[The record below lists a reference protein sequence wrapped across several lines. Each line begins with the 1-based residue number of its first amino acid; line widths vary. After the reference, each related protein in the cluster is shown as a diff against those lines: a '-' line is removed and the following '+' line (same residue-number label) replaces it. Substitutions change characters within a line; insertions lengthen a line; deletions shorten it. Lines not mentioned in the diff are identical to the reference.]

1 MAKTES
7 KNNNTKNKNYTKL
20 KSSKSPVN
28 SSLSLEISSIL
39 IICFSILLMI
49 SIFFGGG
56 GFLGKALSSFFK
68 GLFGI
73 GAYLFPIIMIVCSVY
88 IFFSKSNK
96 INIFKLVLS
105 IVAFI
110 LLVSFFHIL
119 TKQDTNNF
127 SNYFTYLANEY
138 KTGKF
143 LDGGIL
149 GALIGDLFLKIMGV
163 FASYIVIIILFVASI
178 FLLTG
183 KSFFQSMYKWFKNL
197 SNYFYYEYDVKE
209 DEYDDEEE
217 IDIPFRKRES
227 MFSKIKSNWENNKQ
241 DKYYKENISYKEDS
255 YYKRDFNPKIARQS
269 TSQNIV
275 AEHSRRTLKR
285 YNNYIF
291 DGTDRYRRIQKPVFF
306 DMNTSSKNNKDKKII
321 FAIDE
326 INNPQKYR
334 NINNNVSKNNFN
346 ENQNNNFVNK
356 NLYNDFEHLKCED
369 NIYKSTANIV
379 NDFEQNIK
387 NTKTSDLFEIKS
399 KENFIN
405 DVYKKKKV
413 DIPNSN
419 FDIDLKFIDD
429 NIDEIFEN
437 PPEEFLSDN
446 TENNNLN
453 NLDNFYNFDKNIE
466 NNDISYKNI
475 ENNQDNF
482 INQDINFNENVNIK
496 NDNNAQINNHNIQ
509 NYNTVYDDTKN
520 NNVDDSLDINTNK
533 NDILANDITLNNEDD
548 PINDDCPF
556 DLDSPIQ
563 YNRTINQNINQ
574 ENQSSYIKKDNDGFT
589 IINQDTHNT
598 MPQKNIQNNHI
609 QNNSTQN
616 NTIQN
621 INEPVIIKPDVEKMV
636 SISQSEK
643 ENIKKE
649 YIFPKLSFLSKNVNE
664 TNENNDIE
672 LRDNSY
678 ILVKTLKSFNVSA
691 QVINIS
697 KGPSVTRYELSI
709 EDGIKV
715 SKILGL
721 ADNLAL
727 SLAASSI
734 RIEAPIPGKSA
745 VGIEIPN
752 KEVKSVFLSEVI
764 CAEKFQKF
772 PSKVAFGLGKDITG
786 NVIVTDIAK
795 MPHML
800 IAGATGSGKSVCI
813 NTLITSILYK
823 ANPNEVKLM
832 MIDPK
837 VVELS
842 VYNGIPHLLTPVVT
856 EPEKAAGVLN
866 WAVSEMMD
874 RYNLFAQTGT
884 RNLVGYNSLKEEKGE
899 EKLPQIVIIIDE
911 LADLMMVAAK
921 EVEASICRLAQL
933 ARAAGI
939 HLIIAT
945 QRPSVDVITGLIKA
959 NIPSRIAF
967 AVSSGTDSRTVLDT
981 VGAEKLLGKGDMLF
995 RSVDM
1000 NKPLRI
1006 QGAFISDKEVE
1017 HIVTFIKDNSSPN
1030 YDETIINKI
1039 ESSSKSSDSISS
1051 DSSDEITED
1060 VIAFLVKK
1068 GKASTSM
1075 IQRQFRIGYNRAA
1088 RIIEELEDRGIVS
1101 SENGSKQRDVLMDR
1115 YQYEEYQN
1123 RYDKY

>member
-1 MAKTES
+1 MAKTVV
-7 KNNNTKNKNYTKL
+7 KKDTNKNKKQTK
-20 KSSKSPVN
+20 KNQAKNPVN
-28 SSLSLEISSIL
+28 TSLSLEITSIL
-39 IICFSILLMI
+39 MICFSIFLII
-49 SIFFGGG
+49 SIFFNSES
-56 GFLGKALSSFFK
+56 FLGKALSSFFK

-73 GAYLFPIIMIVCSVY
+73 GAYILPIIMIVASVY
-88 IFFSKSNK
+88 VFFAQAKK
-96 INIFKLVLS
+96 INIFKLILS
-105 IVAFI
+105 VICFSLFI
-110 LLVSFFHIL
+110 SFFHII
-119 TKQDTNNF
+119 TRQDISSF
-127 SNYFTYLANEY
+127 SSYFAYLSSEY

-143 LDGGIL
+143 LDGGIF
-149 GALIGDLFLKIMGV
+149 GALIGDLFIKIMGV
-163 FASYIVIIILFVASI
+163 VASYIIIFILFIASL

-183 KSFFQSMYKWFKNL
+183 KSFFTAIYKGFKNL
-197 SNYFYYEYDVKE
+197 SNYFYYEYNVEEEYEEDFNIPKE
-209 DEYDDEEE
+209 RKQSIFSKFKNKIQDNKKEKIKEPFYDEEP
-217 IDIPFRKRES
+217 IKPIK
-227 MFSKIKSNWENNKQ
+227 KIK
-241 DKYYKENISYKEDS
+241 KEIPIHNIERKT
-255 YYKRDFNPKIARQS
+255 I
-269 TSQNIV
+269 
-275 AEHSRRTLKR
+275 KR
-285 YNNYIF
+285 YNNYLF
-291 DGTDRYRRIQKPVFF
+291 DGSYKYRRIEKPVFF
-306 DMNTSSKNNKDKKII
+306 DMNKDYKKCENKKIT

-326 INNPQKYR
+326 INNPQKYVKQDNTNT
-334 NINNNVSKNNFN
+334 NINNNTFSQ
-346 ENQNNNFVNK
+346 E
-356 NLYNDFEHLKCED
+356 E
-369 NIYKSTANIV
+369 NIYTTTANIV
-379 NDFEQNIK
+379 KDFEKNIDDGDNK
-387 NTKTSDLFEIKS
+387 DLFKIQS
-399 KENFIN
+399 KEDYIN
-405 DVYKKKKV
+405 NVYKKKETS
-413 DIPNSN
+413 ITNN
-419 FDIDLKFIDD
+419 TNNIDLQFVENNIDD
-429 NIDEIFEN
+429 IFEK
-437 PPEEFLSDN
+437 PPEEFLLDDVDNAHLSHLDEYYNFSDSN
-446 TENNNLN
+446 LEHIENDINQDNVNIEEIKTDNIENIDIDLEHDITENNIQES
-453 NLDNFYNFDKNIE
+453 IE
-466 NNDISYKNI
+466 RNECINNDIN
-475 ENNQDNF
+475 
-482 INQDINFNENVNIK
+482 
-496 NDNNAQINNHNIQ
+496 
-509 NYNTVYDDTKN
+509 
-520 NNVDDSLDINTNK
+520 
-533 NDILANDITLNNEDD
+533 
-548 PINDDCPF
+548 DCPF
-556 DLDSPIQ
+556 DIDKAPVLESKINLSIQ
-563 YNRTINQNINQ
+563 EKTIENKVEQ
-574 ENQSSYIKKDNDGFT
+574 EIK
-589 IINQDTHNT
+589 
-598 MPQKNIQNNHI
+598 
-609 QNNSTQN
+609 
-616 NTIQN
+616 N
-621 INEPVIIKPDVEKMV
+621 INEPVIIKPEVEKIV
-636 SISQSEK
+636 TKSTVEE
-643 ENIKKE
+643 ENFKKE
-649 YIFPKLSFLSKNVNE
+649 YVFPKLSFLSKNPNE
-664 TNENNDIE
+664 TNENNDME
-672 LRDNSY
+672 LRENSY
-678 ILVKTLKSFNVSA
+678 ILVKTLKSFNVEA

-727 SLAASSI
+727 SLAANSI

-823 ANPNEVKLM
+823 ANPDEVKLM

-866 WAVSEMMD
+866 WAVSEMME

-884 RNLVGYNSLKEEKGE
+884 RNLVGYNALKEENNE
-899 EKLPQIVIIIDE
+899 EKLSQIIIIIDE

-1017 HIVTFIKDNSSPN
+1017 HIVTFIKGNSTPN
-1030 YDETIINKI
+1030 YDESIINKI
-1039 ESSSKSSDSISS
+1039 ETSSKSNDKMSS
-1051 DSSDEITED
+1051 EDSDELTEE
-1060 VIAFLVKK
+1060 VISFLVRK

-1101 SENGSKQRDVLMDR
+1101 SENGSKQRDVLMDK
-1115 YQYEEYQN
+1115 YEYEEYLN
-1123 RYDKY
+1123 RYNNY

>member
-1 MAKTES
+1 MAKTEN
-7 KNNNTKNKNYTKL
+7 KKNNTKNKSPKKNTV
-20 KSSKSPVN
+20 SKKPIN
-28 SSLSLEISSIL
+28 TSLSLEITCIL
-39 IICFSILLMI
+39 IICFSILLII

-56 GFLGKALSSFFK
+56 GFLGNALNSFFK

-73 GAYLFPIIMIVCSVY
+73 GAYLLPIIMIVSSVY
-88 IFFSKSNK
+88 LFFSQVNK
-96 INIFKLVLS
+96 INIFKVTLS
-105 IVAFI
+105 IISFT
-110 LLVSFFHIL
+110 LLISFFHII
-119 TKQDTNNF
+119 TRQDINNF
-127 SNYFTYLANEY
+127 SSYFTYLGNEY
-138 KTGKF
+138 KTARF
-143 LDGGIL
+143 LDGGVL

-163 FASYIVIIILFVASI
+163 FASCTVIIILFIATI

-183 KSFFQSMYKWFKNL
+183 KSFFTTVYKGIKNL
-197 SNYFYYEYDVKE
+197 SNYFYYEYDI
-209 DEYDDEEE
+209 EEE
-217 IDIPFRKRES
+217 FEEDINVPKQRKQS
-227 MFSKIKSNWENNKQ
+227 IFSKIKDTISKSKQ
-241 DKYYKENISYKEDS
+241 YKYEEEYEEEYIEEKPRRSPPQTENIS
-255 YYKRDFNPKIARQS
+255 NNTP
-269 TSQNIV
+269 
-275 AEHSRRTLKR
+275 RRTLKR

-291 DGTDRYRRIQKPVFF
+291 DGIDRYRRIQKPVFF
-306 DMNTSSKNNKDKKII
+306 DMNTKPKIDKDRKII

-326 INNPQKYR
+326 INNPQKYINKSTTNEKSNSNIDK
-334 NINNNVSKNNFN
+334 NINSN
-346 ENQNNNFVNK
+346 
-356 NLYNDFEHLKCED
+356 D
-369 NIYKSTANIV
+369 NIYSTTANIIK
-379 NDFEQNIK
+379 DFENNLNK
-387 NTKTSDLFEIKS
+387 NTLPDTDLFEIKS
-399 KENFIN
+399 KEEYIN
-405 DVYKKKKV
+405 DVYKKRKNNDLPTNNK
-413 DIPNSN
+413 
-419 FDIDLKFIDD
+419 FDIDLKFTNNK
-429 NIDEIFEN
+429 NIEDIFEN
-437 PPEEFLSDN
+437 PPEQFLSDN
-446 TENNNLN
+446 TEDNSLN
-453 NLDNFYNFDKNIE
+453 NLDQFYDFNKDIDNDIVNDTVNTEINDESADDSFINIDE
-466 NNDISYKNI
+466 NNIDYSNTQDQEIFNI
-475 ENNQDNF
+475 QSKSIDNEPVLNENNTKK
-482 INQDINFNENVNIK
+482 ENSI
-496 NDNNAQINNHNIQ
+496 
-509 NYNTVYDDTKN
+509 
-520 NNVDDSLDINTNK
+520 S
-533 NDILANDITLNNEDD
+533 
-548 PINDDCPF
+548 
-556 DLDSPIQ
+556 
-563 YNRTINQNINQ
+563 
-574 ENQSSYIKKDNDGFT
+574 SSYIEKDNDGFT
-589 IINQDTHNT
+589 IINQDINNT
-598 MPQKNIQNNHI
+598 NKNLSSSTKNIDK
-609 QNNSTQN
+609 SEEKF
-616 NTIQN
+616 QN

-636 SISQSEK
+636 TNLQAEE
-643 ENIKKE
+643 ENVKKE
-649 YIFPKLSFLSKNVNE
+649 YVFPKLTFLSKNPNE
-664 TNENNDIE
+664 SNENNDME
-672 LRDNSY
+672 LRENSY
-678 ILVKTLKSFNVSA
+678 ILVKTLKSFNVNA

-823 ANPNEVKLM
+823 ANPDEVKLM

-866 WAVSEMMD
+866 WAVSEMME

-884 RNLVGYNSLKEEKGE
+884 RNLVGYNTLKEENGE
-899 EKLPQIVIIIDE
+899 EKLPQIIIIIDE

-1017 HIVTFIKDNSSPN
+1017 HIVTFIKENSSPN
-1030 YDETIINKI
+1030 YDESIINKI
-1039 ESSSKSSDSISS
+1039 ETSTKSNDNMSS
-1051 DSSDEITED
+1051 DSSDELTED

-1123 RYDKY
+1123 RYNNY

>member
-7 KNNNTKNKNYTKL
+7 KKNNTKNKSPKKNTV
-20 KSSKSPVN
+20 SKKPIN
-28 SSLSLEISSIL
+28 TSLSLEITCIL
-39 IICFSILLMI
+39 IICFSILLII

-56 GFLGKALSSFFK
+56 GFLGNALNSFFK

-73 GAYLFPIIMIVCSVY
+73 GAYLLPIIMIVSSVY
-88 IFFSKSNK
+88 LFFSQVNK
-96 INIFKLVLS
+96 INIFKVTLS
-105 IVAFI
+105 IISFT
-110 LLVSFFHIL
+110 LLISFFHII
-119 TKQDTNNF
+119 TRQDINNF
-127 SNYFTYLANEY
+127 SSYFTYLGNEY
-138 KTGKF
+138 KTARF
-143 LDGGIL
+143 LDGGVL

-163 FASYIVIIILFVASI
+163 FASCTVIIILFIATI

-183 KSFFQSMYKWFKNL
+183 KSFFTTVYKGIKNL
-197 SNYFYYEYDVKE
+197 SNYFYYEYDI
-209 DEYDDEEE
+209 EEE
-217 IDIPFRKRES
+217 FEEDINVPKQRKQS
-227 MFSKIKSNWENNKQ
+227 IFSKIKDTISKSKQ
-241 DKYYKENISYKEDS
+241 YKYEEEYEEEYIEEKPRRSIPETENIS
-255 YYKRDFNPKIARQS
+255 NNTP
-269 TSQNIV
+269 
-275 AEHSRRTLKR
+275 RRTLKR

-291 DGTDRYRRIQKPVFF
+291 DGIDRYRRIQKPVFF
-306 DMNTSSKNNKDKKII
+306 DMNTKPKIDKDRKII

-326 INNPQKYR
+326 INNPQKYINKSTR
-334 NINNNVSKNNFN
+334 NEKSNSNIDKNINSN
-346 ENQNNNFVNK
+346 
-356 NLYNDFEHLKCED
+356 D
-369 NIYKSTANIV
+369 NIYSTTANIIK
-379 NDFEQNIK
+379 DFENNLNK
-387 NTKTSDLFEIKS
+387 NTLPDTDLFEIKS
-399 KENFIN
+399 KEEYIN
-405 DVYKKKKV
+405 DVYKKRKNNDLPTNNK
-413 DIPNSN
+413 
-419 FDIDLKFIDD
+419 FDIDLKFTNNK
-429 NIDEIFEN
+429 NIEDIFEN
-437 PPEEFLSDN
+437 PPEQFLSDN
-446 TENNNLN
+446 TEDNSLN
-453 NLDNFYNFDKNIE
+453 NLDQFYDFNKDIDNDIVNDTVNTEINDESHDDSFINIDE
-466 NNDISYKNI
+466 NNIDYSNTQDQEIFNI
-475 ENNQDNF
+475 QSKSIDNEPVLNENNTKK
-482 INQDINFNENVNIK
+482 ENNI
-496 NDNNAQINNHNIQ
+496 
-509 NYNTVYDDTKN
+509 
-520 NNVDDSLDINTNK
+520 S
-533 NDILANDITLNNEDD
+533 
-548 PINDDCPF
+548 
-556 DLDSPIQ
+556 
-563 YNRTINQNINQ
+563 
-574 ENQSSYIKKDNDGFT
+574 SSYIEKDNDGFT
-589 IINQDTHNT
+589 IINQDINNT
-598 MPQKNIQNNHI
+598 NKNLSSSTKNIDK
-609 QNNSTQN
+609 SEEKF
-616 NTIQN
+616 QN

-636 SISQSEK
+636 TNLQAEE
-643 ENIKKE
+643 ENVKKE
-649 YIFPKLSFLSKNVNE
+649 YVFPKLTFLSKNPNE
-664 TNENNDIE
+664 SNENNDME
-672 LRDNSY
+672 LRENSY
-678 ILVKTLKSFNVSA
+678 ILVKTLKSFNVNA

-823 ANPNEVKLM
+823 ANPDEVKLM

-866 WAVSEMMD
+866 WAVSEMME

-884 RNLVGYNSLKEEKGE
+884 RNLVGYNTLKEENGE
-899 EKLPQIVIIIDE
+899 EKLPQIIIIIDE

-1017 HIVTFIKDNSSPN
+1017 HIVTFIKENSSPN
-1030 YDETIINKI
+1030 YDESIINKI
-1039 ESSSKSSDSISS
+1039 ETSTKSNDNMSS
-1051 DSSDEITED
+1051 DSSDELTED

-1123 RYDKY
+1123 RYNNY

>member
-1 MAKTES
+1 MAKTE
-7 KNNNTKNKNYTKL
+7 NKKENL
-20 KSSKSPVN
+20 KHKKQKHLIPPKSPV
-28 SSLSLEISSIL
+28 SASLSLEVTSIL
-39 IICFSILLMI
+39 IICFSILLII
-49 SIFFGGG
+49 SIFFGSG

-73 GAYLFPIIMIVCSVY
+73 GAYFLPIIMIVSSVY
-88 IFFSKSNK
+88 IFFVQTNK
-96 INIFKLVLS
+96 INIFKLVLAIIS
-105 IVAFI
+105 FI
-110 LLVSFFHIL
+110 LLISFFHII
-119 TKQDTNNF
+119 TRQDINNF
-127 SNYFTYLANEY
+127 SSYFTYLANEY
-138 KTGKF
+138 RTAKF

-149 GALIGDLFLKIMGV
+149 GALIGDLFIKIIGV
-163 FASYIVIIILFVASI
+163 LGSYIVILILFVASI
-178 FLLTG
+178 FLLAG
-183 KSFFQSMYKWFKNL
+183 KSFFKTVYTSFKNL

-209 DEYDDEEE
+209 DFKDDKNV
-217 IDIPFRKRES
+217 DNLNRKS
-227 MFSKIKSNWENNKQ
+227 IFSKIKEIILDRKNSSSYYEEEQEIEQPPPPPISKRTPKKLPNPDIILSNTEFETPRRIIKRYDNYLFDGI
-241 DKYYKENISYKEDS
+241 DKY
-255 YYKRDFNPKIARQS
+255 KRI
-269 TSQNIV
+269 
-275 AEHSRRTLKR
+275 E
-285 YNNYIF
+285 
-291 DGTDRYRRIQKPVFF
+291 KPVFF
-306 DMNTSSKNNKDKKII
+306 DMNKNPKSNKDKKIL

-326 INNPQKYR
+326 INNPQNY
-334 NINNNVSKNNFN
+334 N
-346 ENQNNNFVNK
+346 NK
-356 NLYNDFEHLKCED
+356 NLNNTTKANNIDISNKNLNNTLD
-369 NIYKSTANIV
+369 SNIYSTTANIIK
-379 NDFEQNIK
+379 DFENDISTK
-387 NTKTSDLFEIKS
+387 NKDLFEIKS
-399 KENFIN
+399 KEEYVNNIC
-405 DVYKKKKV
+405 KKKYTKSATI
-413 DIPNSN
+413 DNKFS
-419 FDIDLKFIDD
+419 IDLKFANDTSIED
-429 NIDEIFEN
+429 IFEN
-437 PPEEFLSDN
+437 PPEEFL
-446 TENNNLN
+446 ENEVADDLLD
-453 NLDNFYNFDKNIE
+453 NLDEFYNFDDGINEDIPE
-466 NNDISYKNI
+466 NLDSDIKDNNHLDLDLSYNPSLND
-475 ENNQDNF
+475 
-482 INQDINFNENVNIK
+482 NENIPL
-496 NDNNAQINNHNIQ
+496 
-509 NYNTVYDDTKN
+509 
-520 NNVDDSLDINTNK
+520 S
-533 NDILANDITLNNEDD
+533 NDITLDDDEDLLLHTTTPLDYDDNKDKVLSNNIA
-548 PINDDCPF
+548 P
-556 DLDSPIQ
+556 
-563 YNRTINQNINQ
+563 TQNN
-574 ENQSSYIKKDNDGFT
+574 NTSYMKKDNDGFT
-589 IINQDTHNT
+589 IINQNNNINNKSY
-598 MPQKNIQNNHI
+598 KNVDKMEEKE
-609 QNNSTQN
+609 
-616 NTIQN
+616 QN
-621 INEPVIIKPDVEKMV
+621 INEPIIIKPDVEKMV
-636 SISQSEK
+636 TNLYVE
-643 ENIKKE
+643 EDVKKE
-649 YIFPKLSFLSKNVNE
+649 YIFPQLSFLSKNPNVID
-664 TNENNDIE
+664 ENNDIE
-672 LRDNSY
+672 LRENSY
-678 ILVKTLKSFNVSA
+678 ILVKTLKSFNVNA

-823 ANPNEVKLM
+823 ANPEEVKLM

-866 WAVSEMMD
+866 WAVSEMME

-884 RNLVGYNSLKEEKGE
+884 RNLVGYNSLKEENNE
-899 EKLPQIVIIIDE
+899 PKLPQIIIIIDE

-1017 HIVTFIKDNSSPN
+1017 HIVTFIKENSSPN
-1030 YDETIINKI
+1030 YDENIINKI
-1039 ESSSKSSDSISS
+1039 ENSAKSNDNISS
-1051 DSSDEITED
+1051 DNSDELTED
-1060 VIAFLVKK
+1060 VISFLVKK

-1115 YQYEEYQN
+1115 YQYEEYLN
-1123 RYDKY
+1123 RYDNY

>member
-1 MAKTES
+1 MAKTENKKDNL
-7 KNNNTKNKNYTKL
+7 KNNKTKNT
-20 KSSKSPVN
+20 SSPKIPIN
-28 SSLSLEISSIL
+28 NNLSLEITSIL
-39 IICFSILLMI
+39 IICFSILLII
-49 SIFFGGG
+49 SIFFDSG
-56 GFLGKALSSFFK
+56 GFLGKSLSNLFK

-73 GAYLFPIIMIVCSVY
+73 GAYFLPIIMIISSIYV
-88 IFFSKSNK
+88 FFVQSNK
-96 INIFKLVLS
+96 INIFRLVLY
-105 IVAFI
+105 IIAFI
-110 LLVSFFHIL
+110 LLITFFHIINRE
-119 TKQDTNNF
+119 DISNF

-138 KTGKF
+138 KTGSF
-143 LDGGIL
+143 LDGGIF
-149 GALIGDLFLKIMGV
+149 GALIGDLFIKTIGV
-163 FASYIVIIILFVASI
+163 LSSYIVIIILFISTI

-183 KSFFQSMYKWFKNL
+183 KSFFTTVSKGFKNL
-197 SNYFYYEYDVKE
+197 SNYFYYEYDIK
-209 DEYDDEEE
+209 DDTEEE
-217 IDIPFRKRES
+217 NINNLSRKNV
-227 MFSKIKSNWENNKQ
+227 FSKIKEKISTEKIIQNN
-241 DKYYKENISYKEDS
+241 EDE
-255 YYKRDFNPKIARQS
+255 YEQPPPPPITKRTTKKLPNPDIVIDSGIDFEMP
-269 TSQNIV
+269 
-275 AEHSRRTLKR
+275 RRTIKR
-285 YNNYIF
+285 YNNYLF
-291 DGTDRYRRIQKPVFF
+291 DGVDKYKRIEKPVFF
-306 DMNTSSKNNKDKKII
+306 DMNKNTKLDKEKKII
-321 FAIDE
+321 FAMDE
-326 INNPQKYR
+326 INNPKKYA
-334 NINNNVSKNNFN
+334 NNYNNTINNNKQVDNDLRNFENIKIPSDDMCYKTAAVSKPLEKDF
-346 ENQNNNFVNK
+346 NK
-356 NLYNDFEHLKCED
+356 NSFN
-369 NIYKSTANIV
+369 N
-379 NDFEQNIK
+379 
-387 NTKTSDLFEIKS
+387 SDLFEVKS
-399 KENFIN
+399 KEEYIN
-405 DVYKKKKV
+405 DVYKKKKLE
-413 DIPNSN
+413 NLTSTN
-419 FDIDLKFIDD
+419 KFDIDLKFANNKSIDD
-429 NIDEIFEN
+429 IFEN
-437 PPEEFLSDN
+437 PPEEFLQNEVD
-446 TENNNLN
+446 ENHLN
-453 NLDNFYNFDKNIE
+453 NLDEFYNFNDNSEDEDIE
-466 NNDISYKNI
+466 NINNSIPLNNSVKLDYKPSYDDNISNNI
-475 ENNQDNF
+475 PLN
-482 INQDINFNENVNIK
+482 
-496 NDNNAQINNHNIQ
+496 NDNN
-509 NYNTVYDDTKN
+509 
-520 NNVDDSLDINTNK
+520 L
-533 NDILANDITLNNEDD
+533 NDILLDDDNSEDILLDNNYLNDILLEDDDDSKNIPLNN
-548 PINDDCPF
+548 NKLVC
-556 DLDSPIQ
+556 
-563 YNRTINQNINQ
+563 NN
-574 ENQSSYIKKDNDGFT
+574 ENTTNIKKDNDGFT
-589 IINQDTHNT
+589 IINQNENVNKQTNKSID
-598 MPQKNIQNNHI
+598 KIEEKE
-609 QNNSTQN
+609 
-616 NTIQN
+616 QN
-621 INEPVIIKPDVEKMV
+621 INEPIIIKPDVEKMV
-636 SISQSEK
+636 TNLNVQET
-643 ENIKKE
+643 IKKE
-649 YIFPKLSFLSKNVNE
+649 YVFPKLSFLSKNPN
-664 TNENNDIE
+664 NGDENNDME
-672 LRDNSY
+672 LRENSY
-678 ILVKTLKSFNVSA
+678 ILVKTLKSFNVNA

-823 ANPNEVKLM
+823 ANPEEVKLM

-866 WAVSEMMD
+866 WAVSEMME
-874 RYNLFAQTGT
+874 RYNLFAKTGT
-884 RNLVGYNSLKEEKGE
+884 RNLIGYNDLKAENNEP
-899 EKLPQIVIIIDE
+899 KLPQIIIIIDE

-1017 HIVTFIKDNSSPN
+1017 HIVTFIKENSSPD

-1039 ESSSKSSDSISS
+1039 ESSTKSNDTLASDN
-1051 DSSDEITED
+1051 SDELTED
-1060 VIAFLVKK
+1060 VISFLVKK

-1115 YQYEEYQN
+1115 YQYEEYLN
-1123 RYDKY
+1123 RYDNY

>member
-1 MAKTES
+1 MTKTENR
-7 KNNNTKNKNYTKL
+7 KNNIKNKSPKKYTV
-20 KSSKSPVN
+20 SKKPIN
-28 SSLSLEISSIL
+28 TSLSLEITSIL
-39 IICFSILLMI
+39 IICFSILLII

-56 GFLGKALSSFFK
+56 GFLGNALNSLFK

-73 GAYLFPIIMIVCSVY
+73 GAYLLPIIMIVSSVY
-88 IFFSKSNK
+88 LFFSQVNK
-96 INIFKLVLS
+96 INIFKVTLS
-105 IVAFI
+105 IISFT
-110 LLVSFFHIL
+110 LLISFFHII
-119 TKQDTNNF
+119 TRQDINNF
-127 SNYFTYLANEY
+127 SSYFTYLGNEY
-138 KTGKF
+138 KTASF

-163 FASYIVIIILFVASI
+163 LASCIVIIILFIATI

-183 KSFFQSMYKWFKNL
+183 KSFFTTIYKGFKNL
-197 SNYFYYEYDVKE
+197 SNYFYYEYDI
-209 DEYDDEEE
+209 EEE
-217 IDIPFRKRES
+217 FDEDINIPKQKKQNI
-227 MFSKIKSNWENNKQ
+227 FSKIKDTISKSKQ
-241 DKYYKENISYKEDS
+241 VEYEEEYIEERPRRSTSQKENISNDT
-255 YYKRDFNPKIARQS
+255 P
-269 TSQNIV
+269 
-275 AEHSRRTLKR
+275 RRTLKR

-291 DGTDRYRRIQKPVFF
+291 DGIDRYRRIQKPVFF
-306 DMNTSSKNNKDKKII
+306 DMNTKPKIDKDRKII

-326 INNPQKYR
+326 INNPQKY
-334 NINNNVSKNNFN
+334 INNSIINKNEKNNFN
-346 ENQNNNFVNK
+346 IDKSNNSN
-356 NLYNDFEHLKCED
+356 D
-369 NIYKSTANIV
+369 NIYSTTANI
-379 NDFEQNIK
+379 IK
-387 NTKTSDLFEIKS
+387 NFESNLNKNISTDIDLFEIKS
-399 KENFIN
+399 KEEYIN
-405 DVYKKKKV
+405 NVYKKRKNINLPTNNK
-413 DIPNSN
+413 
-419 FDIDLKFIDD
+419 FDIDLKFTNNK
-429 NIDEIFEN
+429 NIEDIFEN
-437 PPEEFLSDN
+437 PPEQFLSDDIEDSQLDN
-446 TENNNLN
+446 LDQFYDFNKDIANDIINTEINYEKVEGEGNYINISENNINEDNINYNNIEDEEIFNVQNKSIENTSILTENNT
-453 NLDNFYNFDKNIE
+453 E
-466 NNDISYKNI
+466 
-475 ENNQDNF
+475 
-482 INQDINFNENVNIK
+482 
-496 NDNNAQINNHNIQ
+496 
-509 NYNTVYDDTKN
+509 
-520 NNVDDSLDINTNK
+520 
-533 NDILANDITLNNEDD
+533 
-548 PINDDCPF
+548 
-556 DLDSPIQ
+556 
-563 YNRTINQNINQ
+563 
-574 ENQSSYIKKDNDGFT
+574 SSYIEKDNDGFT
-589 IINQDTHNT
+589 IINQDSNNINKNLSS
-598 MPQKNIQNNHI
+598 KNIDK
-609 QNNSTQN
+609 SEEKS
-616 NTIQN
+616 QN
-621 INEPVIIKPDVEKMV
+621 INEPIIIKPNIEKMV
-636 SISQSEK
+636 TNLQAEE
-643 ENIKKE
+643 ENVKKE
-649 YIFPKLSFLSKNVNE
+649 YVFPKLTFLSKNPNE
-664 TNENNDIE
+664 SNENNDME
-672 LRDNSY
+672 LRENSY
-678 ILVKTLKSFNVSA
+678 ILVKTLKSFNVNA

-823 ANPNEVKLM
+823 ANPDEVKLM

-866 WAVSEMMD
+866 WAVSEMME

-884 RNLVGYNSLKEEKGE
+884 RNLIGYNTLKEEIGE
-899 EKLPQIVIIIDE
+899 EKLPQIIIIIDE

-1017 HIVTFIKDNSSPN
+1017 HIVTFIKENSSPN
-1030 YDETIINKI
+1030 YDESIINKI
-1039 ESSSKSSDSISS
+1039 ETSTKSNDNMSSA
-1051 DSSDEITED
+1051 SSDELTED

-1123 RYDKY
+1123 RYNNY

>member
-1 MAKTES
+1 MAKTENKKDS
-7 KNNNTKNKNYTKL
+7 LKKENNKT
-20 KSSKSPVN
+20 SPIKKPN
-28 SSLSLEISSIL
+28 NASLSLEITSVLIVCFGVLL
-39 IICFSILLMI
+39 IIG
-49 SIFFGGG
+49 IFFGSG
-56 GFLGKALSSFFK
+56 GFLGRALSSLFK

-73 GAYLFPIIMIVCSVY
+73 GAYFLPIIMIGASLY
-88 IFFSKSNK
+88 IFFSESRK
-96 INIFKLVLS
+96 INIFKAILS
-105 IVAFI
+105 IIAFI
-110 LLVSFFHIL
+110 ILISFFHII
-119 TKQDTNNF
+119 TRQDITNF
-127 SNYFTYLANEY
+127 SSYFGYLANEY
-138 KTGKF
+138 ETGKF
-143 LDGGIL
+143 LDGGVL
-149 GALIGDLFLKIMGV
+149 GALFGDLLVKIIGT
-163 FASYIVIIILFVASI
+163 FASYIVLILLFIVTI

-183 KSFFQSMYKWFKNL
+183 KSFFSTISDNLKNV
-197 SNYFYYEYDVKE
+197 SNYFYKLK
-209 DEYDDEEE
+209 DEKIYKDENNNKLN
-217 IDIPFRKRES
+217 I
-227 MFSKIKSNWENNKQ
+227 FSKIKEKIYDLTDETYYEDDLEEEQPPPPPISKRTPKKLPNPDMVLENR
-241 DKYYKENISYKEDS
+241 ED
-255 YYKRDFNPKIARQS
+255 FEIP
-269 TSQNIV
+269 
-275 AEHSRRTLKR
+275 RRTIKR
-285 YNNYIF
+285 YDNYIF
-291 DGTDRYRRIQKPVFF
+291 DGVDKYKRVERAVFF
-306 DMNTSSKNNKDKKII
+306 DMNKDTKPDKDRKIR

-326 INNPQKYR
+326 INNPEKYENNKNLQ
-334 NINNNVSKNNFN
+334 NISNNQNILNDINIKN
-346 ENQNNNFVNK
+346 ENIIQTNENIIQNNN
-356 NLYNDFEHLKCED
+356 LY
-369 NIYKSTANIV
+369 STTANMVKNFEKDINKTN
-379 NDFEQNIK
+379 ND
-387 NTKTSDLFEIKS
+387 DLFKVQS
-399 KENFIN
+399 KENYFN
-405 DVYKKKKV
+405 DVYKKKKT
-413 DIPNSN
+413 DNIPIDSKFN
-419 FDIDLKFIDD
+419 IDLKFANSSSIDD
-429 NIDEIFEN
+429 IFEK
-437 PPEEFLSDN
+437 PPEQFLS
-446 TENNNLN
+446 NNVETSHLSD
-453 NLDNFYNFDKNIE
+453 LDNFYSFDDDIEKENTMPFSPIQNNQIVEQDTIRYEPILKNNENINNSEKLSTEDENINDNERLSTEDENVNNNERLSTENKNINDNEELLTEDKNINNNERLLIEDDEIEE
-466 NNDISYKNI
+466 NN
-475 ENNQDNF
+475 
-482 INQDINFNENVNIK
+482 INRGINSSNK
-496 NDNNAQINNHNIQ
+496 YDNN
-509 NYNTVYDDTKN
+509 
-520 NNVDDSLDINTNK
+520 
-533 NDILANDITLNNEDD
+533 
-548 PINDDCPF
+548 
-556 DLDSPIQ
+556 
-563 YNRTINQNINQ
+563 
-574 ENQSSYIKKDNDGFT
+574 SSYSHINKDNEGFT
-589 IINQDTHNT
+589 IINQNED
-598 MPQKNIQNNHI
+598 KKELL
-609 QNNSTQN
+609 
-616 NTIQN
+616 QN
-621 INEPVIIKPDVEKMV
+621 IDKKSEKVQNIEEPIIIRPDVEKMV
-636 SISQSEK
+636 NKLDVEQTA
-643 ENIKKE
+643 KKD
-649 YIFPKLSFLSKNVNE
+649 YVFPQLSFLAKNCND
-664 TNENNDIE
+664 TDENNDIE
-672 LRDNSY
+672 LRENSY
-678 ILVKTLKSFNVSA
+678 ILVKTLKSFNVNA

-823 ANPNEVKLM
+823 ANPEEVKLM

-866 WAVSEMMD
+866 WAVSEMME

-884 RNLVGYNSLKEEKGE
+884 RNLVGYNSLKEENNE
-899 EKLPQIVIIIDE
+899 PKLPQIVIIIDE

-1017 HIVTFIKDNSSPN
+1017 NIVTFIKENSCPN
-1030 YDETIINKI
+1030 YDESIINKI
-1039 ESSSKSSDSISS
+1039 ESSTKSNDSISS
-1051 DSSDEITED
+1051 DNSDELTED

-1115 YQYEEYQN
+1115 YQYEEYLN
-1123 RYDKY
+1123 RYNNY

>member
-1 MAKTES
+1 MAKTENKKDNS
-7 KNNNTKNKNYTKL
+7 KNNKTNPI
-20 KSSKSPVN
+20 SPITSN
-28 SSLSLEISSIL
+28 LSLEITCIL
-39 IICFSILLMI
+39 IICFSILLII
-49 SIFFGGG
+49 SIYFSSG

-73 GAYLFPIIMIVCSVY
+73 GAYFLPIIMIGCSIY
-88 IFFSKSNK
+88 IFFKQEKK
-96 INIFKLVLS
+96 INIFKLILS
-105 IVAFI
+105 IILFI
-110 LLVSFFHIL
+110 LLVSFFHII
-119 TKQDTNNF
+119 TRQDINNF
-127 SNYFTYLANEY
+127 SSYFIYLSNEY
-138 KTGKF
+138 TTAKF

-149 GALIGDLFLKIMGV
+149 GALVGDLLVKVIGAL
-163 FASYIVIIILFVASI
+163 ASYIVIIILFIASL

-183 KSFFQSMYKWFKNL
+183 KSFFTSLHSSLKNL
-197 SNYFYYEYDVKE
+197 SDYFYYEYDIDKEPEKNVDSKKNISLNIFSRVKE
-209 DEYDDEEE
+209 KVNDLKTNQYIEEDEEIEQLPPPPISVRTPKKLPDPYMVMENSEDFE
-217 IDIPFRKRES
+217 IP
-227 MFSKIKSNWENNKQ
+227 
-241 DKYYKENISYKEDS
+241 
-255 YYKRDFNPKIARQS
+255 
-269 TSQNIV
+269 
-275 AEHSRRTLKR
+275 RRTIKK
-285 YNNYIF
+285 YNNYLF
-291 DGTDRYRRIQKPVFF
+291 DGIDKYKRIEKPVFF
-306 DMNTSSKNNKDKKII
+306 DMNKNNKSNKDRKIL

-326 INNPQKYR
+326 INKAKKDKE
-334 NINNNVSKNNFN
+334 NNNNFN
-346 ENQNNNFVNK
+346 NFNNNDINNIQQEPQIPNNINFTNQNFNNN
-356 NLYNDFEHLKCED
+356 E
-369 NIYKSTANIV
+369 NIYSTTANIIK
-379 NDFEQNIK
+379 DFEKDKNNQQNKTLFKVKNKNNYINNITNKRKNDDLIK
-387 NTKTSDLFEIKS
+387 NNKY
-399 KENFIN
+399 N
-405 DVYKKKKV
+405 
-413 DIPNSN
+413 
-419 FDIDLKFIDD
+419 IDLKFANNNSIDD
-429 NIDEIFEN
+429 IFEN
-437 PPEEFLSDN
+437 PPEQFLSNDIEQ
-446 TENNNLN
+446 THLD
-453 NLDNFYNFDKNIE
+453 NLDEFYTFDDNEIENEYTIPYDYIDKNITQQNTIRYE
-466 NNDISYKNI
+466 PVKNI
-475 ENNQDNF
+475 EKIKTINKNNSIQNTNNIENKNLLDDLLISDEDFDTKEENKINKENTINDKSNF
-482 INQDINFNENVNIK
+482 IEK
-496 NDNNAQINNHNIQ
+496 
-509 NYNTVYDDTKN
+509 DD
-520 NNVDDSLDINTNK
+520 DDFIV
-533 NDILANDITLNNEDD
+533 
-548 PINDDCPF
+548 
-556 DLDSPIQ
+556 
-563 YNRTINQNINQ
+563 INQNVDKY
-574 ENQSSYIKKDNDGFT
+574 EEKV
-589 IINQDTHNT
+589 
-598 MPQKNIQNNHI
+598 
-609 QNNSTQN
+609 
-616 NTIQN
+616 QN
-621 INEPVIIKPDVEKMV
+621 IKEPIIIRPDVEKMV
-636 SISQSEK
+636 NKSEV
-643 ENIKKE
+643 EEDIKKE
-649 YIFPKLSFLSKNVNE
+649 YVFPKLSFLEKNL
-664 TNENNDIE
+664 NENTDNNDME
-672 LRDNSY
+672 LRENSY
-678 ILVKTLKSFNVSA
+678 ILVKTLKSFNVNA

-697 KGPSVTRYELSI
+697 QGPSVTRYELSI

-823 ANPNEVKLM
+823 ANPEEVKLM

-866 WAVSEMMD
+866 WAVSEMME

-884 RNLVGYNSLKEEKGE
+884 RNLVGYNSLKEENNE
-899 EKLPQIVIIIDE
+899 PKLPQIIIIIDE

-1017 HIVTFIKDNSSPN
+1017 NIVTFIKQNSSPN

-1039 ESSSKSSDSISS
+1039 ENSTKSNDSMSSKN
-1051 DSSDEITED
+1051 SDELTED

-1115 YQYEEYQN
+1115 YQYEEYLN
-1123 RYDKY
+1123 RYNNY

>member
-7 KNNNTKNKNYTKL
+7 KKNNTKNKSPKKNTV
-20 KSSKSPVN
+20 SKKPIN
-28 SSLSLEISSIL
+28 TSLSLEITCIL
-39 IICFSILLMI
+39 IICFSILLII

-56 GFLGKALSSFFK
+56 GFLGNALNSFFK

-73 GAYLFPIIMIVCSVY
+73 GAYLLPIIMIVSSVY
-88 IFFSKSNK
+88 LFFSQVNK
-96 INIFKLVLS
+96 INIFKVTLS
-105 IVAFI
+105 IISFT
-110 LLVSFFHIL
+110 LLISFFHII
-119 TKQDTNNF
+119 TRQDINNF
-127 SNYFTYLANEY
+127 SSYFTYLGNEY
-138 KTGKF
+138 KTARF

-163 FASYIVIIILFVASI
+163 FASCTVIIILFIATI

-183 KSFFQSMYKWFKNL
+183 KSFFTTVYKGIKNL
-197 SNYFYYEYDVKE
+197 SNYFYYEYDI
-209 DEYDDEEE
+209 EEE
-217 IDIPFRKRES
+217 FEEDINVPKQRKQS
-227 MFSKIKSNWENNKQ
+227 IFSKIKDTISKSKQ
-241 DKYYKENISYKEDS
+241 YKYEEEYEEEYIEEKPRRSIPETENIS
-255 YYKRDFNPKIARQS
+255 NNMP
-269 TSQNIV
+269 
-275 AEHSRRTLKR
+275 RRTLKR

-291 DGTDRYRRIQKPVFF
+291 DGIDRYRRIQKPVFF
-306 DMNTSSKNNKDKKII
+306 DMNTKPKIDKDRKII

-326 INNPQKYR
+326 INNPQKYINKSTR
-334 NINNNVSKNNFN
+334 NEKSNSNIDKNINSN
-346 ENQNNNFVNK
+346 
-356 NLYNDFEHLKCED
+356 D
-369 NIYKSTANIV
+369 NIYSTTANIIK
-379 NDFEQNIK
+379 DFENNLNK
-387 NTKTSDLFEIKS
+387 NTLPDTDLFEIKS
-399 KENFIN
+399 KEEYIN
-405 DVYKKKKV
+405 DVYKKRKNNDLPTNNK
-413 DIPNSN
+413 
-419 FDIDLKFIDD
+419 FDIDLKFTNNK
-429 NIDEIFEN
+429 NIEDIFEN
-437 PPEEFLSDN
+437 PPEQFLSDN
-446 TENNNLN
+446 TEDNSLN
-453 NLDNFYNFDKNIE
+453 NLDQFYDFNKDIDNDIVNDTVNTEINDESHDDSFINIDE
-466 NNDISYKNI
+466 NNIDYSNTQDQEIFNI
-475 ENNQDNF
+475 QSKSIDNEPVLNENNTKK
-482 INQDINFNENVNIK
+482 ENSI
-496 NDNNAQINNHNIQ
+496 
-509 NYNTVYDDTKN
+509 
-520 NNVDDSLDINTNK
+520 S
-533 NDILANDITLNNEDD
+533 
-548 PINDDCPF
+548 
-556 DLDSPIQ
+556 
-563 YNRTINQNINQ
+563 
-574 ENQSSYIKKDNDGFT
+574 SSYIEKDNDGFT
-589 IINQDTHNT
+589 IINQDINNT
-598 MPQKNIQNNHI
+598 NKNLSSSTKNIDK
-609 QNNSTQN
+609 SEEKF
-616 NTIQN
+616 QN

-636 SISQSEK
+636 TNLQAEE
-643 ENIKKE
+643 ENVKKE
-649 YIFPKLSFLSKNVNE
+649 YVFPKLTFLSKNPNE
-664 TNENNDIE
+664 SNENNDME
-672 LRDNSY
+672 LRENSY
-678 ILVKTLKSFNVSA
+678 ILVKTLKSFNVNA

-823 ANPNEVKLM
+823 ANPDEVKLM

-866 WAVSEMMD
+866 WAVSEMME

-884 RNLVGYNSLKEEKGE
+884 RNLVGYNTLKEENGE
-899 EKLPQIVIIIDE
+899 EKLPQIIIIIDE

-1017 HIVTFIKDNSSPN
+1017 HIVTFIKENSSPN
-1030 YDETIINKI
+1030 YDESIINKI
-1039 ESSSKSSDSISS
+1039 ETSTKSNDNMSS
-1051 DSSDEITED
+1051 DSSDELTED

-1123 RYDKY
+1123 RYNNY